1 LLMIK
6 AGYFAYEDLMTKAA
20 KELEKI
26 DESFAVSALP
36 DEPDVEQIERW
47 AIEIRKAWYSE
58 NSN

>member
-1 LLMIK
+1 M
-6 AGYFAYEDLMTKAA
+6 AKAA

-26 DESFAVSALP
+26 DESFAVSVLP
-36 DEPDVEQIERW
+36 NEPNVEQIERW